1 MVDLI
6 GREATHLVGSRVST
20 IVGSCRSK
28 DAFNQRLCQAQ
39 LTGLTRLEVSIY
51 PDTEDRYNPMLPSV
65 KTLWHIKMQC
75 ALDELAAGVL
85 NNKKVMRKTY
95 RKLNLPM
102 LLASL
107 VSSDI
112 NVLAIGRRQSWII
125 NARTPDRH
133 HFTGTKINYGY
144 DAELN
149 NYQNWQRLEEQVRR
163 YASSNATTKVY
174 ILKPVGMS
182 LQEVCYVSK
191 SPNAPV

>member
-1 MVDLI
+1 MDLI
-6 GREATHLVGSRVST
+6 SREATHLVGSRVAT

-28 DAFNQRLCQAQ
+28 DAFNKRLCKAQ

-51 PDTEDRYNPMLPSV
+51 PDAEGRYDPMVASV
-65 KTLWHIKMQC
+65 KTLWHKKMQC

-85 NNKKVMRKTY
+85 NDPKVRSKTY
-95 RKLNLPM
+95 RKLNVPT

-107 VSSDI
+107 VWYEI
-112 NVLAIGRRQSWII
+112 NVLAIGRRHSWII

-144 DAELN
+144 EAALC
-149 NYQNWQRLEEQVRR
+149 NYNNWQRLEEQVRR

>member
-1 MVDLI
+1 M
-6 GREATHLVGSRVST
+6 
-20 IVGSCRSK
+20 
-28 DAFNQRLCQAQ
+28 CQAQ

-51 PDTEDRYNPMLPSV
+51 LDAEGRYNPLLPGV

-85 NNKKVMRKTY
+85 NNKKVMCKTY
-95 RKLNLPM
+95 RKLNVPM

-107 VSSDI
+107 VRSDI
-112 NVLAIGRRQSWII
+112 NVLAIGRRQSWMI
-125 NARTPDRH
+125 NARTPDRW

-144 DAELN
+144 DAVLN

-163 YASSNATTKVY
+163 YASSNAKTKVY
-174 ILKPVGMS
+174 ILKPVGMRM
-182 LQEVCYVSK
+182 QEVCYVSK

>member
-1 MVDLI
+1 M
-6 GREATHLVGSRVST
+6 
-20 IVGSCRSK
+20 
-28 DAFNQRLCQAQ
+28 CQAQ

-51 PDTEDRYNPMLPSV
+51 PNTGDRYNPMLPSV
-65 KTLWHIKMQC
+65 KTLWHIRMQS

-85 NNKKVMRKTY
+85 NNKKVMCKTY
-95 RKLNLPM
+95 RKLNVPM

-107 VSSDI
+107 VRSDI

-144 DAELN
+144 DPTLC
-149 NYQNWQRLEEQVRR
+149 NYDNWQRLEEQVRR

-174 ILKPVGMS
+174 ILKQAGMRM
-182 LQEVCYVSK
+182 
-191 SPNAPV
+191 

>member
-1 MVDLI
+1 MMDLI

-28 DAFNQRLCQAQ
+28 DAFNQRLCQTQ

-51 PDTEDRYNPMLPSV
+51 LDTEGRYNPMLPGV

-85 NNKKVMRKTY
+85 NNKKVMCKTY
-95 RKLNLPM
+95 RKLNVPM

-107 VSSDI
+107 VRSDI

-133 HFTGTKINYGY
+133 HFTGT
-144 DAELN
+144 
-149 NYQNWQRLEEQVRR
+149 
-163 YASSNATTKVY
+163 
-174 ILKPVGMS
+174 
-182 LQEVCYVSK
+182 
-191 SPNAPV
+191 

>member
-1 MVDLI
+1 M
-6 GREATHLVGSRVST
+6 
-20 IVGSCRSK
+20 C
-28 DAFNQRLCQAQ
+28 
-39 LTGLTRLEVSIY
+39 
-51 PDTEDRYNPMLPSV
+51 
-65 KTLWHIKMQC
+65 
-75 ALDELAAGVL
+75 
-85 NNKKVMRKTY
+85 KTY
-95 RKLNLPM
+95 RKLNVPM

-107 VSSDI
+107 VRSDI

-144 DAELN
+144 DAVLN

-174 ILKPVGMS
+174 ILKPVGMNM
-182 LQEVCYVSK
+182 QEVCYVSK

>member
-1 MVDLI
+1 MIDLI

-51 PDTEDRYNPMLPSV
+51 SDTENRYNPILPGV

-85 NNKKVMRKTY
+85 NNKKVMSKTY
-95 RKLNLPM
+95 RKLNVPM

-107 VSSDI
+107 VRSDI
-112 NVLAIGRRQSWII
+112 NVLAIGRRQSWMI
-125 NARTPDRH
+125 NARTPDRW

-144 DAELN
+144 DAVLN

-174 ILKPVGMS
+174 ILSPVGMRMK
-182 LQEVCYVSK
+182 EVCYVSK

>member
-1 MVDLI
+1 
-6 GREATHLVGSRVST
+6 
-20 IVGSCRSK
+20 
-28 DAFNQRLCQAQ
+28 
-39 LTGLTRLEVSIY
+39 
-51 PDTEDRYNPMLPSV
+51 MLPSV
-65 KTLWHIKMQC
+65 KTLWHLKMQC

-85 NNKKVMRKTY
+85 NNTVVLCKTY
-95 RKLNLPM
+95 RRLNVPM

-107 VSSDI
+107 VESDI

-174 ILKPVGMS
+174 ILKPEGMS